1 MRKRESLYLHALFVL
16 VRREFEDERDL
27 AAGPFDE
34 YDGTAVGP
42 TAVHRPKAAH
52 ERALFALSTELS
64 ATAAS
69 ATDDTERPRPDA
81 EGSNQ
86 YAR

>member
-1 MRKRESLYLHALFVL
+1 MRKRETLYLHALFVL
-16 VRREFEDERDL
+16 VRREFEEERDL

-34 YDGTAVGP
+34 CGATAVAP
-42 TAVHRPKAAH
+42 TAVHRSKADH
-52 ERALFALSTELS
+52 QRALFALSSELS

-69 ATDDTERPRPDA
+69 ATDDAERPRSDA
-81 EGSNQ
+81 DGSDQ

>member
-1 MRKRESLYLHALFVL
+1 MRKRETLYLHALFVL

-27 AAGPFDE
+27 AAAPFDE
-34 YDGTAVGP
+34 YDETAVDP
-42 TAVHRPKAAH
+42 TAVHRPKDAH
-52 ERALFALSTELS
+52 ERALFALSTGLS

-69 ATDDTERPRPDA
+69 ATDDTERPRSDA
-81 EGSNQ
+81 AGSDQ